1 MHAKRCSDTS
11 MDLGNIRTA
20 KLCFNTARNCSE
32 GHSTDCWE
40 SHWIMD
46 DIAEIQQAILG
57 LLWKSNFSGVQLDE
71 IHTFNIVQEDV
82 TYLSGDEGMEAST
95 ILHSTQSRKIR
106 QDGSLTFYRPPPLLS
121 FHVANASKCQ
131 KNLASLFKRP
141 MYGRAMSFSQSTQ
154 RAKRRISRPTDVL
167 RIQNAAIAQRRNGC
181 HCGKHLEHGPVTAEA
196 KLFPTCCLY

>member
-1 MHAKRCSDTS
+1 MQTDLLGIPLDHGWHSRNSASYPGTAVKVRPVLVGSNRMRFILSTSFNKR
-11 MDLGNIRTA
+11 
-20 KLCFNTARNCSE
+20 
-32 GHSTDCWE
+32 
-40 SHWIMD
+40 
-46 DIAEIQQAILG
+46 
-57 LLWKSNFSGVQLDE
+57 
-71 IHTFNIVQEDV
+71 
-82 TYLSGDEGMEAST
+82 TYLSGHEGMEAST

-106 QDGSLTFYRPPPLLS
+106 EDGSLTFYRPPPLLS

-131 KNLASLFKRP
+131 KNLASVFKRP

-196 KLFPTCCLY
+196 KLFPTCWLYLHKTNQTSYQIMDAIIRY